1 MDDVDVYYPHE
12 TGPGT
17 VRSAHN
23 YRVVARLAPNV
34 TLAKARAEM
43 SAISRNLKATYGN
56 DTQAVDVDV
65 APLRDYLVGDYRLM
79 LVVVFGA
86 AAMVLLIACTNLVS
100 AQLARGLARQREV
113 AVRAALGASR
123 GRLMTLLFAETAM
136 LVLLGSALGAA
147 MAFGLT
153 RLVRVLGAGLVPRL
167 DELSVDGSVLAFVGG
182 VAVVTAVIAGLYPAL
197 RLAAGDPGDAL
208 RTSRGEVSVVRKD
221 VWRLL
226 VGFEVA
232 TAVVLLV
239 GSALLIRT
247 LSNILNADTGF
258 DPRGVI
264 TATISPRGLTPER
277 IDAIRSELAS
287 IPGVSGVGF
296 TTHLPLA
303 WGDQAAPVRRPG
315 DPVDRDWRAMGGFR
329 VVTPDYFGVLR
340 QPVLRGRAFLS
351 SDRVG
356 GPLVAIITPGIAER
370 LWPGQDPIG
379 KMVATNYMADTWM
392 TVVGVVREA
401 SSWTMPRGSQNE
413 IYVPLAQQP
422 DAEPLRMQLV
432 AAIRTHGDPAARMPV
447 VRDRLRTLVP
457 DSPATLSTL
466 EQRIATSAADRRFAM
481 FALSA
486 FGVIA
491 LVLAGIGIYGV
502 VSYTVVTRTREIGI
516 RMALG
521 AAPGVVRSEVLRGA
535 ALMALGGIAA
545 GTIAGL
551 FATRY
556 LEGSLYGISRRD
568 PIAYLVG
575 GGVLLAAALLGAYVP
590 ARRSSRVDPLLAIRG
605 E

>member
-1 MDDVDVYYPHE
+1 
-12 TGPGT
+12 
-17 VRSAHN
+17 
-23 YRVVARLAPNV
+23 V

-43 SAISRNLKATYGN
+43 SAISRNLKAAYGD
-56 DTQAVDVDV
+56 DTEAVDVDV

-123 GRLMTLLFAETAM
+123 GRLIKLLFAETAM
-136 LVLLGSALGAA
+136 LVAAGSALGAGA
-147 MAFGLT
+147 ALVLT

-167 DELSVDGSVLAFVGG
+167 DELSVDGIVLAFVGG
-182 VAVVTAVIAGLYPAL
+182 VAVTTAVIAGLYPAL
-197 RLAAGDPGDAL
+197 RLAGGDPGDAL
-208 RTSRGEVSVVRKD
+208 RTSRGDVSVVRKD
-221 VWRLL
+221 VWRVL

-258 DPRGVI
+258 DPRAVL

-287 IPGVSGVGF
+287 IPGVSAVGF
-296 TTHLPLA
+296 TTHLPLS

-315 DPVDRDWRAMGGFR
+315 DPVDHDWLALGGFR
-329 VVTPDYFGVLR
+329 LVTPEYFGVLR
-340 QPVLRGRAFLS
+340 QPILRGRGFTA
-351 SDRVG
+351 SDRAG
-356 GPLVAIITPGIAER
+356 SAPVAIITPGIAER

-379 KMVATNYMADTWM
+379 KTVATNYMVNTWM

-413 IYVPLAQQP
+413 IFVPAAQQP
-422 DAEPLRMQLV
+422 NAEPLRMQLV
-432 AAIRTHGDPAARMPV
+432 AAVRTQGDPAALMPV

-457 DSPATLSTL
+457 ESPATLSTL
-466 EQRIATSAADRRFAM
+466 EQRIASSAADRRFAM
-481 FALSA
+481 LALSA

-491 LVLAGIGIYGV
+491 LLLAGIGIYGV
-502 VSYTVVTRTREIGI
+502 MSYTVVTRTREIGI

-521 AAPGVVRSEVLRGA
+521 AAPSIVRAEVLRGA

-556 LEGSLYGISRRD
+556 LEASLYGISRRD
-568 PIAYLVG
+568 PVAYLVG

-590 ARRSSRVDPLLAIRG
+590 ALRSSRVDPLLAIRG
-605 E
+605 D

>member
-1 MDDVDVYYPHE
+1 M
-12 TGPGT
+12 T
-17 VRSAHN
+17 
-23 YRVVARLAPNV
+23 RVTR
-34 TLAKARAEM
+34 
-43 SAISRNLKATYGN
+43 
-56 DTQAVDVDV
+56 
-65 APLRDYLVGDYRLM
+65 
-79 LVVVFGA
+79 FG
-86 AAMVLLIACTNLVS
+86 
-100 AQLARGLARQREV
+100 R
-113 AVRAALGASR
+113 RAARS
-123 GRLMTLLFAETAM
+123 
-136 LVLLGSALGAA
+136 
-147 MAFGLT
+147 
-153 RLVRVLGAGLVPRL
+153 
-167 DELSVDGSVLAFVGG
+167 LSCA
-182 VAVVTAVIAGLYPAL
+182 
-197 RLAAGDPGDAL
+197 R
-208 RTSRGEVSVVRKD
+208 D

-226 VGFEVA
+226 VGFEIA

-258 DPRGVI
+258 DPRGIV
-264 TATISPRGLTPER
+264 TVSISPTGLTPER
-277 IDAIRSELAS
+277 IDAIRSDLAS

-296 TTHLPLA
+296 TTHLPLS

-315 DPVDRDWRAMGGFR
+315 DPVDRDWLAMGGFR
-329 VVTPDYFGVLR
+329 VVTPEYFGVLR
-340 QPVLRGRAFLS
+340 QPVLRGRGFTA

-356 GPLVAIITPGIAER
+356 SAPVAIITPGIAER

-379 KMVATNYMADTWM
+379 KKVATNYMVDTWM

-401 SSWTMPRGSQNE
+401 SSWTMPRGGQNE
-413 IYVPLAQQP
+413 LYVSLAQQP
-422 DAEPLRMQLV
+422 NAEPVRMQLIATV
-432 AAIRTHGDPAARMPV
+432 RAHGDPATLMPI

-457 DSPATLSTL
+457 GSPATLSTL

-481 FALSA
+481 FTLSV

-545 GTIAGL
+545 GTIGGL

-556 LEGSLYGISRRD
+556 LEASLYGISRRD

-605 E
+605 D

>member
-1 MDDVDVYYPHE
+1 
-12 TGPGT
+12 
-17 VRSAHN
+17 
-23 YRVVARLAPNV
+23 
-34 TLAKARAEM
+34 
-43 SAISRNLKATYGN
+43 
-56 DTQAVDVDV
+56 
-65 APLRDYLVGDYRLM
+65 
-79 LVVVFGA
+79 
-86 AAMVLLIACTNLVS
+86 
-100 AQLARGLARQREV
+100 
-113 AVRAALGASR
+113 
-123 GRLMTLLFAETAM
+123 
-136 LVLLGSALGAA
+136 
-147 MAFGLT
+147 
-153 RLVRVLGAGLVPRL
+153 
-167 DELSVDGSVLAFVGG
+167 
-182 VAVVTAVIAGLYPAL
+182 
-197 RLAAGDPGDAL
+197 
-208 RTSRGEVSVVRKD
+208 